1 MVHQRAGLSA
11 LNDMEQDELDEAI
24 SVSYTHLVEEKYI
37 LPLLLAILKNK
48 ALD

>member
-24 SVSYTHLVEEKYI
+24 FQERGWEFIGEAKLYYDELRTDRLGK
-37 LPLLLAILKNK
+37 
-48 ALD
+48 D